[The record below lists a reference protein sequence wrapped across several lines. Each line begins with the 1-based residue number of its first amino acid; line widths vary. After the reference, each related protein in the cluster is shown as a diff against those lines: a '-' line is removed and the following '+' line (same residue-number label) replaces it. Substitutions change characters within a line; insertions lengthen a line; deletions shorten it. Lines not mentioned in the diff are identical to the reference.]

1 MFFFFFAQI
10 DFPTFQ
16 VAAYQQASP
25 CQAAPCRHG
34 TCLAS
39 SPSTYACQCHPGYSG
54 KRCEYLTTVQL
65 AGANPY
71 IQLDPLYTSR
81 PLNLTLVVKTRESA
95 GVLLY
100 HGNSDHLAVELFHGR
115 VRVSLNVGNPPA
127 STMFSYAVLN
137 DDKPHAVELLLDG
150 KNLTMRVDGGLAR
163 SLINLGSQ
171 EVLTVASPTYLG
183 GLPEEVGEAALS
195 NWHIRNSTSL
205 RGCVNNFYIDDKT
218 IDFLQA
224 AHRRPGVLA
233 GCYQR

>member
-1 MFFFFFAQI
+1 M
-10 DFPTFQ
+10 
-16 VAAYQQASP
+16 
-25 CQAAPCRHG
+25 
-34 TCLAS
+34 
-39 SPSTYACQCHPGYSG
+39 
-54 KRCEYLTTVQL
+54 TTVQL
-65 AGANPY
+65 AGSKPY
-71 IQLDPLYTSR
+71 IQLDPLFTTK
-81 PLNLTLVVKTRESA
+81 PLNLTMVLKTRAKS

-100 HGNSDHLAVELFHGR
+100 YGDSDHLAVELFHGR
-115 VRVSLNVGNPPA
+115 VRVRDNFPAPLECPLQVSLNVGNPPA

-171 EVLTVASPTYLG
+171 DVLTVASPTYLG
-183 GLPEEVGEAALS
+183 GLPEQVGETALAK
-195 NWHIRNSTSL
+195 WHIRNSTSL

-233 GCYQR
+233 GCYQRCL